1 MLLLHPSSI
10 NDTGEGLYSVLSS
23 ATAKRRFWTLN
34 HKLILSNLFLLSFAS
49 EVERSQAKGI
59 CSQCL
64 FKIT

>member
-10 NDTGEGLYSVLSS
+10 NVTGEGLYNVLSS
-23 ATAKRRFWTLN
+23 ATAKRRFQMLH
-34 HKLILSNLFLLSFAS
+34 HKQLLSNLFPLSFAS
-49 EVERSQAKGI
+49 EVKRSQAKGI